1 MLPLRLKL
9 SKRQKLTLYFKHEPV
24 RKQTMDLIMSA
35 QGYENQLDQYNII
48 EYLGSTTMKAVHK
61 VTGATVVVKVIS
73 DYKNNEHQNSNK

>member
-9 SKRQKLTLYFKHEPV
+9 SMRSKLTLYFKLESV
-24 RKQTMDLIMSA
+24 RKQTMDLIMNV

-61 VTGATVVVKVIS
+61 MTGATVVVKVIS
-73 DYKNNEHQNSNK
+73 NQKNEHHSSNK